1 MQGHVLSPITRQE
14 IHLIT
19 CEAEDGV
26 WGPDRGGL
34 CSLSTLPE
42 MGGGVEKVG
51 GGGKQWQWGGSGEWG
66 SRATVKRARGGREEE
81 SWTAVFFQHLLS
93 LT

>member
-1 MQGHVLSPITRQE
+1 MQGHVLSPTTRQE

-42 MGGGVEKVG
+42 MGGGVEKAG
-51 GGGKQWQWGGSGEWG
+51 GGETMAVGNGGAE
-66 SRATVKRARGGREEE
+66 
-81 SWTAVFFQHLLS
+81 LL
-93 LT
+93 